1 MQKWILLYLDKFL
14 AIFSLKSRLSKD
26 ENGVDEEKSKSYK
39 NDSGRDK
46 EEKRKG
52 MEMVDARTMFLSSP
66 EGGFPS
72 SV

>member
-1 MQKWILLYLDKFL
+1 MKTESMK
-14 AIFSLKSRLSKD
+14 KSR
-26 ENGVDEEKSKSYK
+26 SYK
-39 NDSGRDK
+39 NDKRDK

-52 MEMVDARTMFLSSP
+52 MEMVDARIMFLSSP

>member
-1 MQKWILLYLDKFL
+1 MKTESMK
-14 AIFSLKSRLSKD
+14 KSR
-26 ENGVDEEKSKSYK
+26 SYK

-46 EEKRKG
+46 EEERKG

>member
-1 MQKWILLYLDKFL
+1 MKTESMK
-14 AIFSLKSRLSKD
+14 KSR
-26 ENGVDEEKSKSYK
+26 SYK

-52 MEMVDARTMFLSSP
+52 IEMVDARTMFLSS